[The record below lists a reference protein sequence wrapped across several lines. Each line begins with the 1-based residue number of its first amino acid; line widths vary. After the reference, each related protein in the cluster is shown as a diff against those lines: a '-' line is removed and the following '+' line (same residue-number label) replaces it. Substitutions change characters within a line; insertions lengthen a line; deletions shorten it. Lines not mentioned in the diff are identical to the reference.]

1 MPDLTCWFFPGPEYG
16 TTEAA
21 WKAVLVEA
29 DRRCELHLRVKD
41 NLLNEV
47 SERYIWIVNTTV
59 WSGGEQYKELAEG
72 QLPQADDAIEG
83 EKGDGGAVQKSSKA
97 LGKAFREGGQVQ
109 GEIWIWLST
118 RPTPSLLQT
127 NYHMACKNEKTAVN
141 QERNATKDSSLS
153 QDQVWLASVGPK
165 VLNEIIAK
173 LINWSAAE
181 VHWQMEVSLM
191 RFHLDRCF

>member
-1 MPDLTCWFFPGPEYG
+1 MPDLTCWFSPGPEYG

-109 GEIWIWLST
+109 GEIWLST
-118 RPTPSLLQT
+118 RPTSYPLLFSRQT
-127 NYHMACKNEKTAVN
+127 TTWLA
-141 QERNATKDSSLS
+141 RTKRLQWTKKETRPRIPVCLRIRCDW
-153 QDQVWLASVGPK
+153 QVWDQKFSMK
-165 VLNEIIAK
+165 
-173 LINWSAAE
+173 
-181 VHWQMEVSLM
+181 
-191 RFHLDRCF
+191 